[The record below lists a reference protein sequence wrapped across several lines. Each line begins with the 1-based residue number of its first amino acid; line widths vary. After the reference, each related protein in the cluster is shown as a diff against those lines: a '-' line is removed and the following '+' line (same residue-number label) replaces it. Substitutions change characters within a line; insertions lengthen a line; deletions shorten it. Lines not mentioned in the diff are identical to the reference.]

1 MRVTKEQIVNGV
13 ISYIETE
20 VVPQVGEKSM
30 QIIAATAVKMVKANT
45 KLIDSFFDNKSI
57 QTILGKSD
65 DGTYEIE
72 AVFQYLAESIRQY
85 GPFPIEI
92 PPIPFVSPTEK
103 TLSLNDSDIN
113 EIRRRIERSN

>member
-1 MRVTKEQIVNGV
+1 MRVTKEQIVNGIV
-13 ISYIETE
+13 SYVETE

-30 QIIAATAVKMVKANT
+30 QIIAATAVKMVKSNT
-45 KLIDSFFDNKSI
+45 KLIDSFFENKNV
-57 QTILGKSD
+57 QTILGKSE

-72 AVFQYLAESIRQY
+72 AVFQSLAESVRQY

-92 PPIPFVSPTEK
+92 PPIPFFSPTEK

>member
-1 MRVTKEQIVNGV
+1 MRVTKEQIVNG
-13 ISYIETE
+13 IASYVETE

-30 QIIAATAVKMVKANT
+30 QIIAAAAVKMVKANT
-45 KLIDSFFDNKSI
+45 KLIDSFFENKTI

-72 AVFQYLAESIRQY
+72 AVFQSLAESVRQY

-92 PPIPFVSPTEK
+92 PPIPFFSPTEK

>member
-1 MRVTKEQIVNGV
+1 MRVSKEQIVNGV
-13 ISYIETE
+13 VSYIETE

-45 KLIDSFFDNKSI
+45 KLIDTFFENKSV
-57 QTILGKSD
+57 QAILGKNE

-72 AVFQYLAESIRQY
+72 DVFKSLAESVRQY

-92 PPIPFVSPTEK
+92 PPIPFTSPTEK